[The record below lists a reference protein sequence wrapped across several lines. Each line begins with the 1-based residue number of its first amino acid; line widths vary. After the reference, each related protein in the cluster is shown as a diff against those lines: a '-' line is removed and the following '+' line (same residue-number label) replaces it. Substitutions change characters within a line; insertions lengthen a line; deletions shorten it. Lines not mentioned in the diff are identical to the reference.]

1 MSKNKTVVVDLE
13 TINTIVG
20 VERKWQMDILKN
32 LSGGIPAGTMNVFS
46 AGRQTG
52 KSMLNT
58 YTMKVLKNR
67 YYGATERTFWADTNL
82 CKEIMFPE
90 KPKSKYKFSRAK
102 WYTAQINGDVLWR
115 LGHEYNDVIAWCN
128 ENFGPHPKEHH
139 AWSRWYVGVGHIFFR
154 DEQDLVLY
162 QLRWA

>member
-1 MSKNKTVVVDLE
+1 MSKTKTVVFDIE
-13 TINTIVG
+13 TMNAISATA
-20 VERKWQMDILKN
+20 KQYQMDILTK
-32 LSGGIPAGTMNVFS
+32 LSSHRASPLNVIS
-46 AGRQTG
+46 VGRQTG

-102 WYTAQINGDVLWR
+102 WHTAQINGDILWR

-128 ENFGPHPKEHH
+128 ENFGPHPKEHD

-154 DEQDLVLY
+154 DEVDLILY
-162 QLRWA
+162 KLKWA